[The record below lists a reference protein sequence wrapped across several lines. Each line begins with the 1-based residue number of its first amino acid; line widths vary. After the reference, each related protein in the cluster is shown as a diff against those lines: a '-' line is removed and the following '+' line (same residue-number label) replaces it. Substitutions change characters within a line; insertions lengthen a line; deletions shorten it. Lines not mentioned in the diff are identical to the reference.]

1 MSESVSVQARAGT
14 HAKPQRVA
22 IASLIG
28 TTLEWYDFYLYGTA
42 AALVFNKQFFTLL
55 SPAAGTLAA
64 FATFAVGFLARPIGG
79 IVFGHFG
86 DRIGRKT
93 ILVVSLMVMGM
104 SSALIGVLPTYAEIG
119 IWAPVLLVALRLLQ
133 GAALGGETSG
143 AVLMSV
149 EHAPGGR
156 SNLFGGFPQ
165 MGVPAGLV
173 LANLAY
179 YLTTSLSSADAFA
192 DWAWRVPF
200 LMSAVLVAV
209 GLVIRLRLTE
219 SPSYSAARENG
230 EIIRMPVWAALK
242 EHWARIIAIV
252 LMVTA
257 ASSCSYVFTVFS
269 LSYGKSLGL
278 DGELLLLG
286 ITCGSLVWLA
296 SIPFWSRAADTYGR
310 RKIFLLGSVL
320 LLVGAVVYFPIF
332 NMGTTLAVA
341 SAFAVM
347 ALTTPISHA
356 LQGSIMADI
365 FPTAMRYSG
374 MGIILGLGSLIGGT
388 APLIASMLFSANQST
403 TLVTVYIS
411 AVCAISL
418 ISAITLF
425 RIAPKVD
432 RGQYVSTH
440 DPVPESFDRA
450 GSAN

>member
-1 MSESVSVQARAGT
+1 MPESVDLRTQAISHT
-14 HAKPQRVA
+14 KPNRVA

-42 AALVFNKQFFTLL
+42 AVLVFNKQFFASL

-86 DRIGRKT
+86 DRIGRKR
-93 ILVVSLMVMGM
+93 ILIVSLLGMGM
-104 SSALIGVLPTYAEIG
+104 SSALIGALPTYAEIG
-119 IWAPVLLVALRLLQ
+119 IWAPALLVALRLLQ

-156 SNLFGGFPQ
+156 GNLFGGFPQ

-179 YLTTSLSSADAFA
+179 YLTTWLSSPEAFA
-192 DWAWRVPF
+192 AWTWRVPF
-200 LMSAVLVAV
+200 LMSGLLIVV
-209 GLVIRLRLTE
+209 GLVIRLRISE
-219 SPSYSAARENG
+219 SPSFSAAQEKS
-230 EIIRMPVWAALK
+230 EIIQMPLLAALK

-269 LSYGKSLGL
+269 LSYGKSRGL

-286 ITCGSLVWLA
+286 ITCGSLLWLA
-296 SIPFWSRAADTYGR
+296 SIPFWSRAADVHGR
-310 RKIFLLGSVL
+310 RKVFLFGSVM
-320 LLVGAVVYFPIF
+320 LLVGAVVYFPLF
-332 NMGTTLAVA
+332 NMGTAVA
-341 SAFAVM
+341 IVGAFLVM

-356 LQGSIMADI
+356 LQGSIMADV
-365 FPTAMRYSG
+365 FPAAMRYSG

-388 APLIASMLFSANQST
+388 APLIASALFAANQST
-403 TLVTVYIS
+403 FLITVYLS
-411 AVCAISL
+411 VVCSVSL
-418 ISAITLF
+418 ISAVILF
-425 RIAPKVD
+425 QIAPKID
-432 RGQYVSTH
+432 RGQYVNAS
-440 DPVPESFDRA
+440 DLVPE
-450 GSAN
+450 ANTAS